1 MAIIGPRPVLFY
13 ERDVNESKCLK
24 ISRRGEDVRVMVFN
38 ATLKICSI
46 LTLTVTDEDYSRNAS

>member
-24 ISRRGEDVRVMVFN
+24 ISKGGGGGGGGVRVMVFN
-38 ATLKICSI
+38 APLINCSI
-46 LTLTVTDEDYSRNAS
+46 LTLT